1 MYTESFLPAV
11 RLSNKLYC
19 VLTMLYTGTG
29 SRYGFTRVG
38 RHPCFSI
45 RK

>member
-19 VLTMLYTGTG
+19 VLTCCILVQDPGTG
-29 SRYGFTRVG
+29 LPG
-38 RHPCFSI
+38 
-45 RK
+45 